1 MYLIEICSI
10 LIHSFL
16 ITFISNVYYII
27 GSILF
32 KIPAKSK
39 MSGFSNTLNDTKRFQ
54 RLYDANNLPNSDQ
67 NKLKR
72 LKIENI
78 HVSICA
84 SQNAIP

>member
-1 MYLIEICSI
+1 
-10 LIHSFL
+10 
-16 ITFISNVYYII
+16 
-27 GSILF
+27 
-32 KIPAKSK
+32 